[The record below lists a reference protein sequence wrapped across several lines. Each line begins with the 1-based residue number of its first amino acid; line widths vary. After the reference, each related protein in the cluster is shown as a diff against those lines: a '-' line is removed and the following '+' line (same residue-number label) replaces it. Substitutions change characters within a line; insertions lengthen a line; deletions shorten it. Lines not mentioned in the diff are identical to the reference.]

1 LALIAGSVLY
11 QCRCGGCA
19 NRLIQCAA
27 AVARA
32 SHRIVKSHT
41 CEFTIKALAPL
52 VAWPCVV
59 VVAFGVLMHV
69 GASLRLLPTPRPTLD
84 TERTV
89 LLHQADA
96 ARTTHNAEI
105 VLLGDSSCL
114 MNVSARQLNTELGRR
129 ALNLGTF
136 SFLDVNA
143 HASMLR
149 EYAQA
154 NPGKL
159 RTVVL
164 LMHAESLRRLSAEP
178 YYVEALEN
186 FWADQDQST
195 TGTIAG
201 QVNRALGVDI
211 FKGRLLSRAL
221 PLPLGG
227 AYGRRYGFTRDLES
241 ALTAESG
248 SVIDPDPQP
257 LTGTAEYRLAP
268 TLEKTSRNLRTAVPP
283 GVTLLV
289 GITPAPERFAG
300 ARYPAQQAA
309 MLQQWAGWLGAIA
322 LTNLPAALPDS
333 SFVRTTHLTESVIP
347 AYTTALA
354 KALEPHLR

>member
-1 LALIAGSVLY
+1 M
-11 QCRCGGCA
+11 
-19 NRLIQCAA
+19 
-27 AVARA
+27 
-32 SHRIVKSHT
+32 KSHT
-41 CEFTIKALAPL
+41 CEFTAKALAPL
-52 VAWPCVV
+52 VGWPCVV
-59 VVAFGVLMHV
+59 VVAFAVLMHA
-69 GASLRLLPTPRPTLD
+69 GATLHLLPAPRPTLD

-96 ARTTHNAEI
+96 AQSTHNAEI

-114 MNVSARQLNTELGRR
+114 MNISARQLSTELGRPV
-129 ALNLGTF
+129 LNLGTF

-149 EYAQA
+149 QYAQA

-159 RTVVL
+159 RAVVL

-186 FWADQDQST
+186 FWAGQDHFT
-195 TGTIAG
+195 TETIAG

-227 AYGRRYGFTRDLES
+227 AYGRRYGFTSDLES

-248 SVIDPDPQP
+248 SAIDPDPQP

-268 TLEKTSRNLRTAVPP
+268 TLEKASRTLRTAVPP
-283 GVTLLV
+283 GATLFV

-300 ARYPAQQAA
+300 GRYPAQQAA
-309 MLQQWAGWLGAIA
+309 MLRQWADWLGATA
-322 LTNLPAALPDS
+322 LTNLPPTLPDAD
-333 SFVRTTHLTESVIP
+333 FVRTTHLSENVIP
-347 AYTTALA
+347 AYTRSLA
-354 KALEPHLR
+354 KALEPHQR

>member
-1 LALIAGSVLY
+1 M
-11 QCRCGGCA
+11 
-19 NRLIQCAA
+19 
-27 AVARA
+27 
-32 SHRIVKSHT
+32 KSHT
-41 CEFTIKALAPL
+41 CEFTAKALAPL
-52 VAWPCVV
+52 VGWPCVV
-59 VVAFGVLMHV
+59 VVAFAVLMHA
-69 GASLRLLPTPRPTLD
+69 GATLHLLPAPRPTLD

-96 ARTTHNAEI
+96 AQSTHNAEI

-114 MNVSARQLNTELGRR
+114 MNISARQLSTELGRPV
-129 ALNLGTF
+129 LNLGTF

-149 EYAQA
+149 QYAQA

-159 RTVVL
+159 RAVVL

-178 YYVEALEN
+178 YYVETLEN
-186 FWADQDQST
+186 FWAGQDHFT
-195 TGTIAG
+195 TETIAG

-227 AYGRRYGFTRDLES
+227 AYGRRYGFTSDLES

-248 SVIDPDPQP
+248 SAIDPDPQP

-268 TLEKTSRNLRTAVPP
+268 TLEKASRTLRTAVPP
-283 GVTLLV
+283 GATLFV

-300 ARYPAQQAA
+300 GRYPAQ
-309 MLQQWAGWLGAIA
+309 
-322 LTNLPAALPDS
+322 
-333 SFVRTTHLTESVIP
+333 
-347 AYTTALA
+347 
-354 KALEPHLR
+354 

>member
-1 LALIAGSVLY
+1 M
-11 QCRCGGCA
+11 
-19 NRLIQCAA
+19 
-27 AVARA
+27 
-32 SHRIVKSHT
+32 KSHT
-41 CEFTIKALAPL
+41 CEFTVKALAPL
-52 VAWPCVV
+52 IAWPCVV
-59 VVAFGVLMHV
+59 VVAFAVLMHA
-69 GASLRLLPTPRPTLD
+69 GASLRLLPAPRPTLD

-96 ARTTHNAEI
+96 AQSAHDAEI
-105 VLLGDSSCL
+105 ILLGDSSCL
-114 MNVSARQLNTELGRR
+114 MNVSACQLSTELGRR
-129 ALNLGTF
+129 VLNLGTF

-143 HASMLR
+143 HAAMLR
-149 EYAQA
+149 HYAQA
-154 NPGKL
+154 NPGRL
-159 RTVVL
+159 RAIVL

-178 YYVEALEN
+178 YYVEALTN
-186 FWADQDQST
+186 FWTGQDHFT
-195 TGTIAG
+195 TETIAG
-201 QVNRALGVDI
+201 QFNHAFGIDI

-248 SVIDPDPQP
+248 SATDPDSQP

-268 TLEKTSRNLRTAVPP
+268 TLEKASRNLRSAVPP

-300 ARYPAQQAA
+300 TRYSTQQAT
-309 MLQQWAGWLGAIA
+309 MLRQWADWLGATA
-322 LTNLPAALPDS
+322 LTNFLPTLPDS
-333 SFVRTTHLTESVIP
+333 SFVRTTHLSESAIP

-354 KALEPHLR
+354 KELKSHL

>member
-1 LALIAGSVLY
+1 M
-11 QCRCGGCA
+11 
-19 NRLIQCAA
+19 
-27 AVARA
+27 
-32 SHRIVKSHT
+32 KSHT
-41 CEFTIKALAPL
+41 CEFTAKALAPL
-52 VAWPCVV
+52 IAWPCVV
-59 VVAFGVLMHV
+59 VVAFAMFMHI
-69 GASLRLLPTPRPTLD
+69 GANLRLLPAPRPSLD

-89 LLHQADA
+89 LLHQADTA
-96 ARTTHNAEI
+96 QSANDAEI
-105 VLLGDSSCL
+105 ILLGDSSCL
-114 MNVSARQLNTELGRR
+114 MNVSARQLGTELGRR
-129 ALNLGTF
+129 VLNLGTF

-149 EYAQA
+149 QYAQA

-178 YYVEALEN
+178 YYVETLEN
-186 FWADQDQST
+186 FWVGQDQSIT
-195 TGTIAG
+195 ETIAG
-201 QVNRALGVDI
+201 QFNRTLGVDI

-268 TLEKTSRNLRTAVPP
+268 TLEKASRNLRSAVPP
-283 GVTLLV
+283 GVKLFV

-309 MLQQWAGWLGAIA
+309 MLRQWAEWLGATA
-322 LTNLPAALPDS
+322 LTNLPPTLPDAN
-333 SFVRTTHLTESVIP
+333 FVRTTHLSEGDIP
-347 AYTTALA
+347 TYTSSLA
-354 KALEPHLR
+354 KALQQHRP

>member
-1 LALIAGSVLY
+1 M
-11 QCRCGGCA
+11 
-19 NRLIQCAA
+19 
-27 AVARA
+27 
-32 SHRIVKSHT
+32 KSHT
-41 CEFTIKALAPL
+41 CEFTAKALAPL
-52 VAWPCVV
+52 VGWPCVV
-59 VVAFGVLMHV
+59 VVAFAVLMHA
-69 GASLRLLPTPRPTLD
+69 GATLHLLPAPRPTLD

-96 ARTTHNAEI
+96 AQSTHDAEI

-114 MNVSARQLNTELGRR
+114 MNISARQLSTELGRPV
-129 ALNLGTF
+129 LNLGTF

-149 EYAQA
+149 QYAQA

-159 RTVVL
+159 RAVVL

-186 FWADQDQST
+186 FWAGQDHFT
-195 TGTIAG
+195 TETIAG

-227 AYGRRYGFTRDLES
+227 AYGRRYGFTSDLES

-248 SVIDPDPQP
+248 SAIDPDPQP

-268 TLEKTSRNLRTAVPP
+268 TLEKASRTLRTAVPP
-283 GVTLLV
+283 GATLFV

-300 ARYPAQQAA
+300 GRYPAQQAA
-309 MLQQWAGWLGAIA
+309 MLRQWADWLGATA
-322 LTNLPAALPDS
+322 LTNLPPTLPDAD
-333 SFVRTTHLTESVIP
+333 FVRTTHLSENVIP
-347 AYTTALA
+347 AYTRSLA
-354 KALEPHLR
+354 KAMDSHRQ

>member
-1 LALIAGSVLY
+1 M
-11 QCRCGGCA
+11 
-19 NRLIQCAA
+19 
-27 AVARA
+27 
-32 SHRIVKSHT
+32 KSHT
-41 CEFTIKALAPL
+41 CEFTAKALAPL
-52 VAWPCVV
+52 VGWPCVV
-59 VVAFGVLMHV
+59 VIAFAVLMHA
-69 GASLRLLPTPRPTLD
+69 GATLHLLPAPRPTLD

-96 ARTTHNAEI
+96 AQSTHDAEI

-114 MNVSARQLNTELGRR
+114 MNISARQLSTELGRPV
-129 ALNLGTF
+129 LNLGTF

-149 EYAQA
+149 QYAHA

-159 RTVVL
+159 RAVVL

-178 YYVEALEN
+178 YYVETLEN
-186 FWADQDQST
+186 FWAGQDHFT
-195 TGTIAG
+195 TETIAG

-227 AYGRRYGFTRDLES
+227 AYGRRYGFTSDLES

-248 SVIDPDPQP
+248 SAIDPDPQP

-268 TLEKTSRNLRTAVPP
+268 TLEKASRTLRTAVPP
-283 GVTLLV
+283 AVTLFV

-300 ARYPAQQAA
+300 ARYPAQQAG
-309 MLQQWAGWLGAIA
+309 MLRQWADWLGATA
-322 LTNLPAALPDS
+322 LTNLPPTLPDAD
-333 SFVRTTHLTESVIP
+333 FVRTTHLSESVIP
-347 AYTTALA
+347 TYTRSLA
-354 KALEPHLR
+354 KAMDSHRQ

>member
-1 LALIAGSVLY
+1 M
-11 QCRCGGCA
+11 
-19 NRLIQCAA
+19 
-27 AVARA
+27 
-32 SHRIVKSHT
+32 KSHT
-41 CEFTIKALAPL
+41 CEFTAKALAPL

-59 VVAFGVLMHV
+59 VVAFAALMHV
-69 GASLRLLPTPRPTLD
+69 GASLRLLPAPRPTLD

-96 ARTTHNAEI
+96 ARSTHDAEI
-105 VLLGDSSCL
+105 ILLGDSSCL
-114 MNVSARQLNTELGRR
+114 MNVSARQLGTELGRR
-129 ALNLGTF
+129 VLSLGTF

-149 EYAQA
+149 QYAQA

-178 YYVEALEN
+178 YYVEAVSH
-186 FWADQDQST
+186 FWSGQDHFT
-195 TGTIAG
+195 TETIAG

-211 FKGRLLSRAL
+211 FQGRVLSRAL

-268 TLEKTSRNLRTAVPP
+268 TLEKASRNLRAAVPP
-283 GVTLLV
+283 DVQLLV
-289 GITPAPERFAG
+289 AITPAPERFAG
-300 ARYPAQQAA
+300 VRYPAQQAD
-309 MLQQWAGWLGAIA
+309 MLRQWADWLGAIA
-322 LTNLPAALPDS
+322 LTNLPPTLTDS
-333 SFVRTTHLTESVIP
+333 SFVRTTHLSESVIP